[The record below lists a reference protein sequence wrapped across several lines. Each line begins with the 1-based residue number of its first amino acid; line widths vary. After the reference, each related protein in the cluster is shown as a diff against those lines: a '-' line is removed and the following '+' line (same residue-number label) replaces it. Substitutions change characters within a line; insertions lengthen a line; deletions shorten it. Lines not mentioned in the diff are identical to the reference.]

1 MYSIIIK
8 PVSDFTVA
16 GIAVLLLLPLII
28 LTAIIVYFTIGSPVI
43 FSQIRPGK
51 NEKLF
56 RLYKFRTMRDLRD
69 GSGELLSDKDRLTVF
84 GNLLRRTS
92 LDELPQ
98 LFNVLKGDLSL
109 VGPRPLLVEYL
120 PLYDEMQRK
129 RHNVKPGITGWAQ
142 VKGRN
147 TLSWEDK
154 FLLDVYYVENVS
166 FLFDLKI
173 LFLTISS
180 VLKGSGV
187 YNGSGVTMDKF
198 KGTGQ

>member
-1 MYSIIIK
+1 MYNTYIK
-8 PVSDFTVA
+8 PVFDFMIALVA
-16 GIAVLLLLPLII
+16 VIILLPVI
-28 LTAIIVYFTIGSPVI
+28 LVTALIVYFSIGSPVM

-56 RLYKFRTMRDLRD
+56 RLYKFRTMNDLHD
-69 GSGELLSDKDRLTVF
+69 HTGELLADRERITSF
-84 GNLLRRTS
+84 GKILRRTS

-120 PLYDEMQRK
+120 PEYNEKQRK

-142 VKGRN
+142 VMGRN
-147 TLSWEDK
+147 TLTWEEK
-154 FLLDVYYVENVS
+154 FNLDVYYVENIS
-166 FLFDLKI
+166 FMFDLKI
-173 LFLTISS
+173 LFLTISG

-187 YNGSGVTMDKF
+187 YSETGVTMDKF
-198 KGTGQ
+198 KGTK

>member
-1 MYSIIIK
+1 MYSILIK
-8 PVSDFTVA
+8 PVFDFTVA
-16 GIAVLLLLPLII
+16 CIAILIFSPV
-28 LTAIIVYFTIGSPVI
+28 IIVTALIVYLTIGSPVI

-56 RLYKFRTMRDLRD
+56 RLYKFRTMRDIRD
-69 GSGELLSDKDRLTVF
+69 GSGELLSDKDRLTAF

-92 LDELPQ
+92 LDEFPQ

-120 PLYDEMQRK
+120 PLYDTMQRK

-147 TLSWEDK
+147 SLSWEDK
-154 FLLDVYYVENVS
+154 FRLDVYYAENLS
-166 FLFDLKI
+166 LLFDLKI

-198 KGTGQ
+198 TGTRL

>member
-1 MYSIIIK
+1 VYNNFIK
-8 PVSDFTVA
+8 PLFDFIVA
-16 GIAVLLLLPLII
+16 GIALIILFPVII
-28 LTAIIVYFTIGSPVI
+28 LTAIIVYLNLGSPVI

-56 RLYKFRTMRDLRD
+56 RLYKFRSMTELRD
-69 GSGELLSDKDRLTVF
+69 TSGELLADKDRITALGKF
-84 GNLLRRTS
+84 LRRTS

-120 PLYDEMQRK
+120 PMYNEQQRK
-129 RHNVKPGITGWAQ
+129 RHNAKPGITGWAQ

-147 TLSWEDK
+147 SLTWEDK
-154 FLLDVYYVENVS
+154 FRLDIYYVENLS
-166 FLFDLKI
+166 FLLDMKI
-173 LFLTISS
+173 LFLTVSG

-187 YNGSGVTMDKF
+187 NNDAGVTMDKF
-198 KGTGQ
+198 KGKQ

>member
-1 MYSIIIK
+1 VYNNFIK
-8 PVSDFTVA
+8 PLFDFIVA
-16 GIAVLLLLPLII
+16 GIALIILFPVII
-28 LTAIIVYFTIGSPVI
+28 LTAIIVYLNLGSPVI

-56 RLYKFRTMRDLRD
+56 RLYKFRSMTELRD
-69 GSGELLSDKDRLTVF
+69 TSGELLADKDRITALGKF
-84 GNLLRRTS
+84 LRRTS

-120 PLYDEMQRK
+120 PMYNEQQRK
-129 RHNVKPGITGWAQ
+129 RHNTKPGITGWAQ

-147 TLSWEDK
+147 SLTWEDK
-154 FLLDVYYVENVS
+154 FRLDIYYVENLS
-166 FLFDLKI
+166 FLLDMKI
-173 LFLTISS
+173 LFLTVSG

-187 YNGSGVTMDKF
+187 NNDAGVTMDKF
-198 KGTGQ
+198 KGKQ

>member
-1 MYSIIIK
+1 VYNLFVK
-8 PVSDFTVA
+8 PVFDFIVS
-16 GIAVLLLLPLII
+16 GIAVLILSPVIVLTTILVFLII
-28 LTAIIVYFTIGSPVI
+28 GNPVI

-56 RLYKFRTMRDLRD
+56 RLYKFRTMNDLRD
-69 GSGELLSDKDRLTVF
+69 PSGELLSDKDRITTF
-84 GNLLRRTS
+84 GKFLRRTS

-120 PLYDEMQRK
+120 PLYNEQQRK
-129 RHNVKPGITGWAQ
+129 RHNARPGITGWAQ

-147 TLSWEDK
+147 TLSWEEK
-154 FLLDVYYVENVS
+154 FSLDVYYVENVS
-166 FLFDLKI
+166 FLFDMRI
-173 LFLTISS
+173 LFLTVSG

-187 YNGSGVTMDKF
+187 YNNSGVTMDKF
-198 KGTGQ
+198 KGTRQ

>member
-69 GSGELLSDKDRLTVF
+69 GSGELLSDKDRLTAF

>member
-1 MYSIIIK
+1 
-8 PVSDFTVA
+8 
-16 GIAVLLLLPLII
+16 
-28 LTAIIVYFTIGSPVI
+28 
-43 FSQIRPGK
+43 
-51 NEKLF
+51 
-56 RLYKFRTMRDLRD
+56 MRDIRD
-69 GSGELLSDKDRLTVF
+69 GSGELLSDKDRLTTVGKF
-84 GNLLRRTS
+84 LRRTS

-98 LFNVLKGDLSL
+98 LFNVLRGELSI

-120 PLYDEMQRK
+120 PLYDELQRK

-154 FLLDVYYVENVS
+154 FYLDVYYVENLS
-166 FLFDLKI
+166 FLFDMKI
-173 LFLTISS
+173 LLMTISS

-187 YNGSGVTMDKF
+187 YNESGVTMDKF

>member
-1 MYSIIIK
+1 MYNLFIK
-8 PVSDFTVA
+8 PVMDFIFSLVA
-16 GIAVLLLLPLII
+16 VIIVFPVIVVLS
-28 LTAIIVYFTIGSPVI
+28 IIVYLTIGRPVI

-56 RLYKFRTMRDLRD
+56 KLYKFRTMTDLRD
-69 GSGELLSDKDRLTVF
+69 STGELLSDKERLTGLGKF
-84 GNLLRRTS
+84 MRRTS

-98 LFNVLKGDLSL
+98 LFNVLNGDLSL

-120 PLYDEMQRK
+120 PEYNEEQRK

-142 VKGRN
+142 VMGRN
-147 TLSWEDK
+147 TLTWEEK
-154 FLLDVYYVENVS
+154 FTLDLYYVENLS

-173 LFLTISS
+173 LILTISG

-187 YNGSGVTMDKF
+187 YNETGVTMDKF
-198 KGTGQ
+198 KSTKQ